1 MITHSYQV
9 DLLVNA
15 TATTSDGYWWPGGEG
30 LFIIH
35 GTFAAPDAASFQY
48 RTGQSASFMTYS
60 VINPSTGVP
69 TIVLIDQSC
78 AFNFRLPPCEIRV
91 TVNSDVTNAYVKVIR
106 IPD

>member
-69 TIVLIDQSC
+69 TIVLLVANVVFCWLLMLCSVC
-78 AFNFRLPPCEIRV
+78 C
-91 TVNSDVTNAYVKVIR
+91 
-106 IPD
+106 